1 MAPKS
6 DTMMTLAIH
15 DQRLAKPGLQ
25 NAALRDYD
33 SVRRAIA
40 FISEHW
46 RTQPTIE
53 AMADAAAVTPDE
65 LHHLFRRWA
74 GLTPKAFMQALTLDH
89 AKNLLRDSAS
99 VLDAALDSGLS
110 GPGRLHDLFVTHEA
124 MSPGEWKTG
133 GGGMTLRYGFHPSP
147 FGTAIVIAT
156 DRGLAGLAFAD
167 PGDEQTAFADMKR
180 RWPNA
185 TYVEDTDGTT
195 ALAQRVF
202 DTRLWRADQPLRVV
216 LIGTDFEVRVWET
229 LLKIPMGRAV
239 SYSDIACN
247 INSPKASRAV
257 GAAVGDLQQA
267 ARVLGVALQ
276 PHGAGPHQGDVGD
289 RGVGLEYALQ
299 LAEQGGVA
307 GLGAQAGLGLGGTVP
322 RPGQGGRVFGSLQP
336 LEVIGEG
343 GRGGETGGGGGD
355 ERAPPDGATGHDR
368 PSNAVVGRRDAP
380 VSRRGRP
387 WRAAGR

>member
-1 MAPKS
+1 
-6 DTMMTLAIH
+6 MMTLAIH

-25 NAALRDYD
+25 SAALRDYD

-257 GAAVGDLQQA
+257 GAAVGRNPVSFVVPCHRALGKSGALTGYHWGITRKQA
-267 ARVLGVALQ
+267 MLGWE
-276 PHGAGPHQGDVGD
+276 AGQ
-289 RGVGLEYALQ
+289 VGL
-299 LAEQGGVA
+299 
-307 GLGAQAGLGLGGTVP
+307 
-322 RPGQGGRVFGSLQP
+322 
-336 LEVIGEG
+336 
-343 GRGGETGGGGGD
+343 
-355 ERAPPDGATGHDR
+355 H
-368 PSNAVVGRRDAP
+368 
-380 VSRRGRP
+380 
-387 WRAAGR
+387 